1 MAATLNANPIIY
13 QTSTSSALSHRR
25 EQQKAGS
32 THGGWEEAD
41 SSEEVEGLDAAQLP
55 FLSSV
60 VLVSPAA
67 LSGPAPLQH
76 SASSLSPLSS
86 FDSAVFFPISTSSFH
101 SSSSASSSSSSSS
114 TTVSSPS
121 VPCSSPSSAV
131 GGRDAWDALEVFEL
145 VRGIVDP
152 EHPLTLEQLHVTQL
166 HLISV
171 DDDGSRIDVR
181 FTPTIN
187 HCSMATL
194 IGLCL
199 RVQLLRCLPQRFKV
213 DIRITEG
220 SHATEAAINKQLNDK
235 ERVAAA
241 LENSHLLDVV
251 NKCITLPTAAQH
263 THIQ

>member
-13 QTSTSSALSHRR
+13 HTSATPSSSLIGRR
-25 EQQKAGS
+25 GS
-32 THGGWEEAD
+32 QRDRSASSYEDEEDD
-41 SSEEVEGLDAAQLP
+41 STDELEGLSAAQLP
-55 FLSSV
+55 FLSSAK
-60 VLVSPAA
+60 LVTPSALGHAPASPPAA
-67 LSGPAPLQH
+67 SRADAAATRRTWH
-76 SASSLSPLSS
+76 
-86 FDSAVFFPISTSSFH
+86 
-101 SSSSASSSSSSSS
+101 SSSSSSLFL
-114 TTVSSPS
+114 PL
-121 VPCSSPSSAV
+121 PSSSSV
-131 GGRDAWDALEVFEL
+131 GGDSSAPSALSTAGAPRDAWDALEVFEL

-171 DDDGSRIDVR
+171 DDDDSHIDVR

-199 RVQLLRCLPQRFKV
+199 RVQLLRTLPQRFKV

-241 LENSHLLDVV
+241 LENDHLLDVV
-251 NKCITLPTAAQH
+251 NKCINRAEEGGNE
-263 THIQ
+263 